1 MNCRWEDGYWWGNFR
16 RIGKRGLKAKRSLNN
31 WQYYDRSLIYPRA
44 VCEASGVSQCLQ
56 MFTPSL
62 TSACFKKIRAL
73 VQGGL
78 KFVGTFQHKSLS
90 LMGKW
95 KRVCLEG

>member
-1 MNCRWEDGYWWGNFR
+1 M
-16 RIGKRGLKAKRSLNN
+16 KAERSLNS
-31 WQYYDRSLIYPRA
+31 WRYYDRSLIYPRA
-44 VCEASGVSQCLQ
+44 VCEASGVSHCLQ

-73 VQGGL
+73 TQWDL
-78 KFVGTFQHKSLS
+78 KFVGTFQYKSLS
-90 LMGKW
+90 LICKW